1 MIDHCT
7 MVLYFCHGGN
17 LTNNP
22 PQPRN
27 WWSEIVVMWL
37 CIGNRVFHCCPDVYK
52 AVLVVA
58 YKLKVLIPKVLS
70 LKKLYCPSC
79 FSFPPCKFKQ
89 FLKRSGWKN
98 HSFPFLLPPV
108 IAFAVAMPNVARVC
122 KNVKLFQ
129 RLAGSCL
136 WDLVTCSCGPSLRV
150 CILTWVRRYAHF
162 SSLHTREHTRSTLHC
177 LCGLPLAAG
186 CREKVCVCSPKTGF
200 EQTAS

>member
-22 PQPRN
+22 HQTRN

-70 LKKLYCPSC
+70 LKNLYCPSC

-98 HSFPFLLPPV
+98 HSSFF
-108 IAFAVAMPNVARVC
+108 
-122 KNVKLFQ
+122 
-129 RLAGSCL
+129 
-136 WDLVTCSCGPSLRV
+136 T
-150 CILTWVRRYAHF
+150 
-162 SSLHTREHTRSTLHC
+162 SSSHC
-177 LCGLPLAAG
+177 LCGCHA
-186 CREKVCVCSPKTGF
+186 KCSQSLQKCQALSEIGWIVLVRSGYMLLWT
-200 EQTAS
+200 